1 VFEPVRNAIKIPE
14 LRRKILYS
22 LAMLVLFRVGS
33 YVPVPGVDSAALAR
47 QLGVDRGNI
56 FGFLDLFAGGALSR
70 FSVFAMGVSPY
81 ITSSI
86 ILQLLTIVIPQLEEL
101 AKEGGVEGRR
111 KIANYTRYGAVVL
124 GLIQAFGITMLA
136 RNYNVLVTGG
146 TFDMVLIVITLVA
159 GTTLLMWMGE
169 KISENG
175 IGNGI
180 SLIIFVGIVAS
191 MPFELLQAIQ
201 GVIRGVISPL
211 SLLVFLVLAVAVVA
225 GVVMIQQG
233 QRRIPVQYAKRVVGR
248 RMYGGQ
254 STHIPLS
261 VNQAGVIPVIFASS
275 VLAFPL
281 TLAQFIPALEGLSRV
296 VGYGTVVYNILY
308 ALLTMFFT
316 YFYTAVTFDPRE
328 VADNMKKWGGFVPGL
343 RPGRPTAQYLDR
355 ILTRITLVGAVFLA
369 VMAVLP
375 YIMAGITRMPPGM
388 LYFGGTSVL
397 IAVGVALD
405 TVKQIE
411 AHLLMRHYEG
421 FLK

>member
-1 VFEPVRNAIKIPE
+1 MFEPVRNAIKIPE
-14 LRRKILYS
+14 LRRKILYT
-22 LAMLVLFRVGS
+22 LAVLVLFRIGS

-136 RNYNVLVTGG
+136 RNYNVLATGS
-146 TFDMVLIVITLVA
+146 TFDMVLIVVTLVA

-169 KISENG
+169 KISEQG

-191 MPFELLQAIQ
+191 MPFELVQAIQ
-201 GVIRGVISPL
+201 GVIQGVISPL
-211 SLLVFLVLAVAVVA
+211 SLIVFLLLAVLVVA

>member
-14 LRRKILYS
+14 LRRKILYT
-22 LAMLVLFRVGS
+22 LAVLVLFRIGS

-136 RNYNVLVTGG
+136 RNYNVLATGS
-146 TFDMVLIVITLVA
+146 TFDMVLIVVTLVA

-169 KISENG
+169 KISEQG

-191 MPFELLQAIQ
+191 MPFELVQAIQ
-201 GVIRGVISPL
+201 GVIQGVISPL
-211 SLLVFLVLAVAVVA
+211 SLIVFLLLAVLVVA

>member
-1 VFEPVRNAIKIPE
+1 
-14 LRRKILYS
+14 
-22 LAMLVLFRVGS
+22 
-33 YVPVPGVDSAALAR
+33 
-47 QLGVDRGNI
+47 
-56 FGFLDLFAGGALSR
+56 
-70 FSVFAMGVSPY
+70 
-81 ITSSI
+81 
-86 ILQLLTIVIPQLEEL
+86 
-101 AKEGGVEGRR
+101 
-111 KIANYTRYGAVVL
+111 
-124 GLIQAFGITMLA
+124 
-136 RNYNVLVTGG
+136 
-146 TFDMVLIVITLVA
+146 
-159 GTTLLMWMGE
+159 
-169 KISENG
+169 
-175 IGNGI
+175 
-180 SLIIFVGIVAS
+180 

>member
-1 VFEPVRNAIKIPE
+1 MFEPVRNAIKIPE

>member
-1 VFEPVRNAIKIPE
+1 MLEPVRNAMKIPE

-22 LAMLVLFRVGS
+22 VALLVVFRVGS

-146 TFDMVLIVITLVA
+146 TFNMVLIVTTLVA
-159 GTTLLMWMGE
+159 GTTLLMWLGE

-191 MPFELLQAIQ
+191 MPFQIIQAVQ

-211 SLLVFLVLAVAVVA
+211 SLILFLLLSVLVVA

-254 STHIPLS
+254 STHIPLG

-296 VGYGTVVYNILY
+296 VGYGTVVYNVLY

-328 VADNMKKWGGFVPGL
+328 VAENMKKWGGFVPGL

-369 VMAVLP
+369 LMAVSP

-421 FLK
+421 FLR

>member
-14 LRRKILYS
+14 LRRKILYT
-22 LAMLVLFRVGS
+22 LAVLVLFRIGS

-86 ILQLLTIVIPQLEEL
+86 ILQLLTVVIPQLEEL

-136 RNYNVLVTGG
+136 RNYNVLATGS
-146 TFDMVLIVITLVA
+146 TFDMVLIVVTLVA

-169 KISENG
+169 KISEQG

-191 MPFELLQAIQ
+191 MPFELVQAIQ
-201 GVIRGVISPL
+201 GVIQGVISPL
-211 SLLVFLVLAVAVVA
+211 SLIVFLLLAVLVVA

>member
-1 VFEPVRNAIKIPE
+1 
-14 LRRKILYS
+14 
-22 LAMLVLFRVGS
+22 
-33 YVPVPGVDSAALAR
+33 
-47 QLGVDRGNI
+47 
-56 FGFLDLFAGGALSR
+56 
-70 FSVFAMGVSPY
+70 
-81 ITSSI
+81 
-86 ILQLLTIVIPQLEEL
+86 VIPQLEEL

-136 RNYNVLVTGG
+136 RNYNVLATGS
-146 TFDMVLIVITLVA
+146 TFDMVLIVVTLVA

-169 KISENG
+169 KISEQG

-191 MPFELLQAIQ
+191 MPFELVQAIQ
-201 GVIRGVISPL
+201 GVIQGVISPL
-211 SLLVFLVLAVAVVA
+211 SLIVFLLLAVLVVA